1 METKNILTMPE
12 VTNKCKVR
20 IVNET
25 GIGYDTKVFIDDKLM
40 QNVLS
45 VEIGK
50 QDSNTDFV
58 TAKIEFLGVKI
69 DMMAKKDENSTSD

>member
-1 METKNILTMPE
+1 MT
-12 VTNKCKVR
+12 
-20 IVNET
+20 
-25 GIGYDTKVFIDDKLM
+25 DDKLM

-50 QDSNTDFV
+50 QDFDTDFV

-69 DMMAKKDENSTSD
+69 DMVAKKDE

>member
-1 METKNILTMPE
+1 METRKIFTMPE
-12 VTNKCKVR
+12 LANRCKVR

-25 GIGYDTKVFIDDKLM
+25 GVGYDTKVFIDDKLM
-40 QNVLS
+40 PNVLS

-50 QDSNTDFV
+50 QDFDTDFV

-69 DMMAKKDENSTSD
+69 DMVAIKDE

>member
-1 METKNILTMPE
+1 MNNEKIKTMPE
-12 VTNKCKVR
+12 IANKCKVR

-25 GIGYDTKVFIDDKLM
+25 GVGYDTKVFIDDKLM
-40 QNVLS
+40 PNVLS

-50 QDSNTDFV
+50 QDFNTDFV

-69 DMMAKKDENSTSD
+69 DMVAKKDE

>member
-1 METKNILTMPE
+1 METRKILTMPE
-12 VTNKCKVR
+12 LANKCKVR

-25 GIGYDTKVFIDDKLM
+25 GVGYDTKVFIDDKLM
-40 QNVLS
+40 PNVLS

-50 QDSNTDFV
+50 QDCDTDFV

-69 DMMAKKDENSTSD
+69 DMVAKKDENSTPD